1 MHSVVASLAVELQE
15 SQWPQFLSEHQTIS
29 HVKVGSGGQ
38 PCVWMRRGNIFKNIK
53 EVWMSVPGIIWTT
66 EFLRCKSVLN
76 GYLNTS
82 LSDCTDLLS
91 DNTPAVPVKL
101 SISRSKG
108 LQSRS
113 ITGTCVWLHQI
124 WVRSY
129 FKYRTNEGRTQWRQ
143 PPCFWNQEPNLNHN
157 HWHNEVA
164 SGLLNGR
171 KVRSPCRAGG
181 FFLRR
186 GQTNLQIWTFW

>member
-1 MHSVVASLAVELQE
+1 M
-15 SQWPQFLSEHQTIS
+15 
-29 HVKVGSGGQ
+29 SG
-38 PCVWMRRGNIFKNIK
+38 
-53 EVWMSVPGIIWTT
+53 PGIIWTT

-101 SISRSKG
+101 SISRNKDLQRGVSPARVCDCTKYECVHTSNTGQTRGARSDASRHVSK
-108 LQSRS
+108 
-113 ITGTCVWLHQI
+113 
-124 WVRSY
+124 
-129 FKYRTNEGRTQWRQ
+129 
-143 PPCFWNQEPNLNHN
+143 NQEPNLNHN

-171 KVRSPCRAGG
+171 KVRSPRRAGG
-181 FFLRR
+181 FFKKR
-186 GQTNLQIWTFW
+186 TNKPADLDVLVGFQKPSRKS